1 MRAGLTNRSTSTV
14 AMFAPTPAGGHALYT
29 EEVMVALNGVARP
42 DRNYELLTSRDLD
55 AARRN
60 AAYAINDILPALKL
74 RENFRFKIQWVI
86 SRLTHY
92 FRRDFLTFTW
102 LLKRPDVRV
111 IHMQEFATWTAWALV
126 PMVRMALQRR
136 VGITVHNIYPHLY
149 PRYIPR
155 FFVDKINKF
164 IFLNCEFLIVHSEKL
179 RHDLIQ
185 FVGESR
191 RDKIYVAPH
200 GVWTPKAGQV
210 SAVASEQLATALFFG
225 TIRKNKGLDVL
236 LDAMTFLSKKVR
248 LLIAGFPDDMA
259 YFNQIIRPK
268 IDALRVDGCQIELI
282 ASYIDEKNLPDLF
295 ASARLLVLPYREFSA
310 QSGVLFNAIAF
321 GLPVVATSE
330 GALGETVDRFRIGV
344 TIKENSPEE
353 IAAAI
358 EAVLLSDFK
367 KTFQSGFE
375 AARADLS
382 WDRHAEIL
390 SYIYE

>member
-1 MRAGLTNRSTSTV
+1 MRVGLTNRSTRTV

-29 EEVMVALNGVARP
+29 EEVMVALNGAARL

-74 RENFRFKIQWVI
+74 RENFRFKIQWAI
-86 SRLTHY
+86 SRLAHY
-92 FRRDFLTFTW
+92 CRRDFLAFAW
-102 LLKRPDVRV
+102 LLKRPDVQV
-111 IHMQEFATWTAWALV
+111 MHMQEFTTWTAWVLI
-126 PMVRMALQRR
+126 PMVRVALQRR

-155 FFVDKINKF
+155 ILVDKINKF

-179 RHDLIQ
+179 RHELIR
-185 FVGESR
+185 FVGESH

-200 GVWTPKAGQV
+200 GVWTPKGDQV
-210 SAVASEQLATALFFG
+210 AVVDSDRLATALFFG

-236 LDAMTFLSKKVR
+236 LDAMAFLSDKAR
-248 LLIAGFPDDMA
+248 LVIAGFPDDIA
-259 YFNQIIRPK
+259 YFNQVIRPK

-282 ASYIDEKNLPDLF
+282 ASYIDEKDLPDLF
-295 ASARLLVLPYREFSA
+295 ASARLLVLPYRDFSA

-330 GALGETVDRFRIGV
+330 GALGEIVDRFRIGV
-344 TIKENSPEE
+344 TIKENSPEK
-353 IAAAI
+353 IAAAM
-358 EAVLLSDFK
+358 EEVLLSDFD
-367 KTFQSGFE
+367 KTFHSGFE

-382 WDRHAEIL
+382 WDRHAEVL
-390 SYIYE
+390 SNIYE